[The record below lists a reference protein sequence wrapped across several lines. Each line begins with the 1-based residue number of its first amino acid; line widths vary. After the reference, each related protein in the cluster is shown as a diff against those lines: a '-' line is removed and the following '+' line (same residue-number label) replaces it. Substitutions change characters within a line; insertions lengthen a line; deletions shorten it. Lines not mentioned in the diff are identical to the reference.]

1 MINPNFRFAFEYWYA
16 TCDYTM
22 MKLVISTKSNLKVED
37 DPIAKE
43 GHRKAFAPLH
53 FKVFMS

>member
-1 MINPNFRFAFEYWYA
+1 
-16 TCDYTM
+16 M